1 MRHSE
6 KQDLEISLIE
16 QVLKISSKSTS
27 SIKKASSILHFKPH
41 NLLTNCE
48 KTSVMKATLQE
59 RHFKLSMTIG
69 LKPKNNEVIINNQC
83 RKAKILGHIR
93 KWNTASGNGCL

>member
-41 NLLTNCE
+41 NLLTNC
-48 KTSVMKATLQE
+48 
-59 RHFKLSMTIG
+59 
-69 LKPKNNEVIINNQC
+69 
-83 RKAKILGHIR
+83 
-93 KWNTASGNGCL
+93 